1 MNGRFVLRKGQL
13 CFNLCTPQ
21 QFRPMA
27 SSYCFLQR
35 DNSTKFRYQTQIQS
49 ALRSM
54 AFNQTTSCDTTCS
67 RTSAQVFLQEKGDT
81 RPCAPRP
88 NVPRR
93 PQSRKPR
100 HRSSLLSQAV
110 HQLASHNCSQCRA
123 LTQSVH
129 LRYLEVRF
137 ADGDCPITLKTVC
150 GAFPL
155 VSHG

>member
-1 MNGRFVLRKGQL
+1 MV
-13 CFNLCTPQ
+13 
-21 QFRPMA
+21 
-27 SSYCFLQR
+27 SSYSFRQR
-35 DNSTKFRYQTQIQS
+35 DNSTKFRYHTQIQRKRPSLHGIQPNNVVRHNVLSNFS
-49 ALRSM
+49 AG
-54 AFNQTTSCDTTCS
+54 
-67 RTSAQVFLQEKGDT
+67 VLQEKGDT

-129 LRYLEVRF
+129 LRYLEVRL
-137 ADGDCPITLKTVC
+137 ADGDCPITLNTVSS
-150 GAFPL
+150 AFPL
-155 VSHG
+155 VCHR